1 MFCLAGASALSE
13 FRRERLLSGIR
24 ERAAEGVT
32 VRSLEASYRYYLDAD
47 PGALDERERL
57 RLCTLLDAEWPDGPS
72 PLTSRGERG
81 PVPGVEAD
89 GVAGADRLPLELFV
103 VPRPGTRSPWSSKAS
118 DILHACGLGTVRRVE
133 RGVRYRLDL
142 SPDDGASASGSPA
155 AGEVGPATGSLAALL
170 HDRMIEVVLADE
182 REAVRLFETGS
193 PRPLE
198 TIDVTGGGIAALAEA
213 DVRLGLALSDGELD
227 YLVTSFRTLDRDPT
241 DVELMMFAQANSE
254 HCRHKIFNAD
264 WTLDGEP
271 SERSLFAMIRN
282 THAAAPDGVLSAYHD
297 NAAVIEGGE
306 VDRWLLDGDGHWR
319 AHRERAHVQI
329 KVETHNHPTAI
340 SPFPGAA
347 TGAGGEIRDEG
358 ATGNGAHPKAGL
370 CGFAVSNLEIPTLAQ
385 PWEKPIGRPA
395 RIASA
400 LEIMRDGPIGAAA
413 FNNEFGRPNLGGC
426 FRTFCQPVALPDGE
440 EWRGFHKPLM
450 IAGGLGNIRPGNIA
464 KRPLPPGAAIIVLGG
479 PAMQIGL
486 GGGAASSVASGT
498 GEAELDFA
506 SVQRGNPEMERR
518 CQEVIDRCVALG
530 EDSPILSLHDVGAG
544 GLSNAVPEL
553 VGDAGRG
560 GRFELREVPSDEPG
574 MSPMAIWSNESQERY
589 VLALDAGRLERFDR
603 ICARERCPYAVLG
616 EATEEKTLVV
626 TDRLLPGTPV
636 EMPLEV
642 LFGRPPKL
650 QIDTRRRA
658 FSATP
663 FGTGE
668 LALEDVVPLVLQLPG
683 VAAKQFLITIGD
695 RTVSG
700 LVARDQMVGPWQV
713 AVADVAVTLADY
725 RGYRGEAMAMGERPP
740 LALVDP
746 VASARMALGEAL
758 TNIAAANIGAIGRV
772 KLSANWMAAAGHPG
786 EDGALHDAVEAIG
799 MELAPALGIAIPVGK
814 DSLSMK
820 TVWREREGDSSGEC
834 GGERS
839 VTAPLSLVVT
849 AFAPVEDARL
859 TLTPALRSDCGET
872 ELVLVDLGA
881 GRNRM
886 GGSALAQVHAAIGD
900 VAPDVD
906 EPALLKGLFEALQAL
921 IEAGLVLAWHDR
933 SDGGLFVTLAEM
945 GFAGNTGLRIR
956 LDSLPPDPV
965 ATLFNEELGGVLQI
979 RSSACAEVLAVF
991 ERHGLGEHVHAI
1003 GSPVRRSDDG
1013 AEGRGGEAADALL
1026 EFRRGSETLYAAP
1039 LAELKGLWWSTTHA
1053 MQRLRDNPDCA
1064 DAERAQALRADDPGL
1079 SPYLAFDVDVSPLA
1093 GAAALAT
1100 TRPKVAILRE
1110 QGVNGHAEMAAAFD
1124 MAGFDPIDV
1133 HMSDLAAGSR
1143 VLDECRGLAAC
1154 GGFSYG
1160 DVLGAGGGWARSIL
1174 FTERLLD
1181 TFSGWFAREDTFSLG
1196 VCNGCQMMAQLADI
1210 IPGAANWPRFE
1221 RNLSEQFEARLS
1233 TVIVHESPSILLTD
1247 MAGSRLPV
1255 AVAHGEGRAVFADE
1269 AQMRR
1274 AKVAIGYVDNA
1285 GAMTE
1290 DYPLNPNG
1298 SPHGITGLCSED
1310 GRVTILMPHPE
1321 RVVRTVCHS
1330 WHPPKWGER
1339 GPWRRL
1345 FENARVWAG

>member
-1 MFCLAGASALSE
+1 MFCLAGANALSE
-13 FRRERLLSGIR
+13 FRRERLLDALR
-24 ERAAEGVT
+24 ERAEAGGT
-32 VRSLEASYRYYLDAD
+32 VVSLEASYRYYLDAE
-47 PGALDERERL
+47 PGALDERERA
-57 RLCTLLDAEWPDGPS
+57 RLCTLLDAEWSAEAS
-72 PLTSRGERG
+72 PPAPRAGRDTR
-81 PVPGVEAD
+81 PGVD
-89 GVAGADRLPLELFV
+89 AGADGAAGAEGVADGDRPSVELFV

-118 DILHACGLGTVRRVE
+118 DILHACGLGSVRRVE
-133 RGVRYRLDL
+133 RGVRYRLLLAPVDAA
-142 SPDDGASASGSPA
+142 GASGSPSSS
-155 AGEVGPATGSLAALL
+155 GGVEFATGPLAALL
-170 HDRMIEVVLADE
+170 HDRMTEAVLADE
-182 REAVRLFETGS
+182 REAARLFETES

-213 DVRLGLALSDGELD
+213 DARLGLALSDGELD
-227 YLVTSFRTLDRDPT
+227 YLVTSFRTLERDPT

-264 WTLDGEP
+264 WTVDDEP

-282 THAAAPDGVLSAYHD
+282 THALAPEGVLSAYHD
-297 NAAVIEGGE
+297 NAAVIEGGV

-370 CGFAVSNLEIPTLAQ
+370 CGFAVSNLEIPAS
-385 PWEKPIGRPA
+385 PSPGRSDIGRPA

-413 FNNEFGRPNLGGC
+413 FNNEFGRPNLGGV

-450 IAGGLGNIRPGNIA
+450 IAGGLGNIRPGNVD
-464 KRPLPPGAAIIVLGG
+464 KRAGAARRGDLVVLGG

-560 GRFELREVPSDEPG
+560 GRFELRAVPSDEPG

-589 VLALDAGRLERFDR
+589 VLALDAERLERFAR

-616 EATEEKTLVV
+616 EATEEKRLVV
-626 TDRLLPGTPV
+626 TDRALPGTPV

-642 LFGRPPKL
+642 LFGKPPKL
-650 QIDTRRRA
+650 QIEARRRA

-668 LALEDVVPLVLQLPG
+668 LALEEVVPLVLQLPG

-700 LVARDQMVGPWQV
+700 QVARDQLVGPWQV
-713 AVADVAVTLADY
+713 PVADVAVTLADY

-758 TNIAAANIGAIGRV
+758 TNVAAANIGAIGRI

-786 EDGALHDAVEAIG
+786 EDGALHDAVRAVG

-814 DSLSMK
+814 DSLSMR
-820 TVWREREGDSSGEC
+820 TVWRESDAGGEAGTNGGTDEKAREGAGETAN
-834 GGERS
+834 GERA

-849 AFAPVEDARL
+849 AFAPVEDARR

-872 ELVLVDLGA
+872 ELLLIDLGA
-881 GRNRM
+881 GRNRL
-886 GGSALAQVHAAIGD
+886 GGSALAQVHAAVGD

-906 EPALLKGLFEALQAL
+906 APALLKGLFEALQAL

-933 SDGGLFVTLAEM
+933 SDGGLFTTLAEM
-945 GFAGNTGLRIR
+945 AFAGNTGLAVR

-979 RSSACAEVLAVF
+979 RSSAYAEVLAVL
-991 ERHGLGEHVHAI
+991 ERHGLGEVVHAI
-1003 GSPVRRSDDG
+1003 GSPRRPG
-1013 AEGRGGEAADALL
+1013 GCHRAGPVGR
-1026 EFRRGSETLYAAP
+1026 
-1039 LAELKGLWWSTTHA
+1039 
-1053 MQRLRDNPDCA
+1053 
-1064 DAERAQALRADDPGL
+1064 
-1079 SPYLAFDVDVSPLA
+1079 
-1093 GAAALAT
+1093 
-1100 TRPKVAILRE
+1100 
-1110 QGVNGHAEMAAAFD
+1110 
-1124 MAGFDPIDV
+1124 
-1133 HMSDLAAGSR
+1133 
-1143 VLDECRGLAAC
+1143 
-1154 GGFSYG
+1154 
-1160 DVLGAGGGWARSIL
+1160 
-1174 FTERLLD
+1174 
-1181 TFSGWFAREDTFSLG
+1181 
-1196 VCNGCQMMAQLADI
+1196 
-1210 IPGAANWPRFE
+1210 
-1221 RNLSEQFEARLS
+1221 
-1233 TVIVHESPSILLTD
+1233 
-1247 MAGSRLPV
+1247 
-1255 AVAHGEGRAVFADE
+1255 
-1269 AQMRR
+1269 
-1274 AKVAIGYVDNA
+1274 
-1285 GAMTE
+1285 
-1290 DYPLNPNG
+1290 
-1298 SPHGITGLCSED
+1298 
-1310 GRVTILMPHPE
+1310 
-1321 RVVRTVCHS
+1321 
-1330 WHPPKWGER
+1330 
-1339 GPWRRL
+1339 
-1345 FENARVWAG
+1345 